1 VRRALI
7 AAAFAFVSVPGAVAH
22 AQAFGVPGYEQVTQQ
37 QVILA
42 GQFASIVAVCP
53 AGKQV
58 NRRRPVCD
66 AQAAGL

>member
-7 AAAFAFVSVPGAVAH
+7 AAAFAFVLVPGGVAH

-42 GQFASIVAVCP
+42 GQFASIVAACP